1 MARPLDLLLRGQ
13 GHRRGFRLALLH
25 HGAAPARR
33 ARTGK
38 ETVAMSDACLIVV
51 DVQND
56 FCPGGALAV
65 PKGDEVVPVINR
77 LAARFDNVV
86 LTQDWHPRGHASFAS
101 SHPGKKPFEAV
112 ELPYGEQVLW
122 PDHCVQGTRGA
133 AFHEGLEPG
142 KAQLVIRKG
151 FHRDID
157 SYSAFLEADR
167 KTTTGLAGY
176 LKERGLTSLFVCGL
190 ATDFCVAWTALDARR
205 AGFEVSVIEDACR
218 AIDLEG
224 SLERAWAEMAAAGV
238 KRINPSSNTRTR

>member
-1 MARPLDLLLRGQ
+1 MQ
-13 GHRRGFRLALLH
+13 
-25 HGAAPARR
+25 
-33 ARTGK
+33 
-38 ETVAMSDACLIVV
+38 CLIVV

-65 PKGDEVVPVINR
+65 PKGDEVVPLINR
-77 LAARFDNVV
+77 LAVRFDNVV
-86 LTQDWHPRGHASFAS
+86 LTQDWHPRDHTSFAS
-101 SHPGKKPFEAV
+101 SHPGKKPFESAD
-112 ELPYGEQVLW
+112 LPYGTQVLW

-133 AFHEGLEPG
+133 AFHEKLNLG

-167 KTTTGLAGY
+167 RTTTGLAGY

-238 KRINPSSNTRTR
+238 KRINSSSNTRTR